1 LEGNET
7 VDVESKP
14 TDDLLPIGYDQTFI
28 EDINKETSSEED
40 ENNLKEE

>member
-1 LEGNET
+1 LEENET

-28 EDINKETSSEED
+28 EDINKETSEED